1 MKPILIKE
9 ETTMSRWNKED
20 IGCFGWLLV
29 VVFALALIFGVA
41 CFEAWILML
50 LWNWIIP
57 ILFPTLPTI
66 GFWLAFGIMMLC
78 NILFGGVK
86 TVTHTKD

>member
-1 MKPILIKE
+1 M
-9 ETTMSRWNKED
+9 NKKD
-20 IGCFGWLLV
+20 LGCLGWTLAIIVGLAIVFGL
-29 VVFALALIFGVA
+29 A

-50 LWNWIIP
+50 LWNWIMP
-57 ILFPTLPTI
+57 SLFPSVPTI

-78 NILFGGVK
+78 NILFGGVR

>member
-1 MKPILIKE
+1 
-9 ETTMSRWNKED
+9 MSRWNKED

-29 VVFALALIFGVA
+29 VIFALALIFGVA

-78 NILFGGVK
+78 NILFGGVR
-86 TVTHTKD
+86 TVTRTKD